1 MAKARPKKNPASPRS
16 RKGQNGIKDEFDG
29 RRDISRQRR
38 HQLRKQ
44 RDGIC
49 IICTEPAADGGRCR
63 KHSILN
69 AIRIRESIRRRL
81 GCKKRYLGGKLYRL
95 PIPNGYTTGKRIKPG
110 KQKNSGI

>member
-1 MAKARPKKNPASPRS
+1 MARPKKKKNSALPRS
-16 RKGQNGIKDEFDG
+16 RKGRNGRNGRNGIKDEFDG

-49 IICTEPAADGGRCR
+49 ITCTEPAIYGGRCR
-63 KHSILN
+63 KHWILN
-69 AIRIRESIRRRL
+69 AIRVRESTRRRL

-95 PIPNGYTTGKRIKPG
+95 PISN
-110 KQKNSGI
+110 

>member
-1 MAKARPKKNPASPRS
+1 MAHKCRS
-16 RKGQNGIKDEFDG
+16 RKGRNARIIDEFDG

-49 IICTEPAADGGRCR
+49 IICTEPAIHGGRCR
-63 KHSILN
+63 KHWILN
-69 AIRIRESIRRRL
+69 AIRIRESTRRRL

-95 PIPNGYTTGKRIKPG
+95 PISN
-110 KQKNSGI
+110 